1 MLQKLEDLDKL
12 MNHRFSCRGFLKKEV
27 DQKFINQIIE
37 TAQKVPSWCNS
48 QPWQVILL
56 RRETRELLS
65 EKLVGSAD
73 QGYETPDIDFPKRYA
88 GVYKTRRSTCG
99 WQLYNAVGV
108 QKGDREGASKQ
119 MAKNYEFFGAPH
131 VAIITTPKDL
141 GAYGVLDCG
150 AFITAFTLAAAA
162 IGVSSIPQAAIA
174 GRAPIVREVLNIE
187 EDRDVLCAISFGF
200 ADKDNP
206 ANSFKTQRAD
216 LAEFVE
222 WV

>member
-1 MLQKLEDLDKL
+1 M
-12 MNHRFSCRGFLKKEV
+12 KKEV

-88 GVYKTRRSTCG
+88 GVYKHVDPLVDGNCIMR
-99 WQLYNAVGV
+99 L
-108 QKGDREGASKQ
+108 ASKGVIERVQ
-119 MAKNYEFFGAPH
+119 VSKWRKITNFWCAPI
-131 VAIITTPKDL
+131 AIITTPKDL

-162 IGVSSIPQAAIA
+162 IEFHQYHK
-174 GRAPIVREVLNIE
+174 LQ
-187 EDRDVLCAISFGF
+187 L
-200 ADKDNP
+200 
-206 ANSFKTQRAD
+206 
-216 LAEFVE
+216 LAVPRLSVKF
-222 WV
+222 

>member
-1 MLQKLEDLDKL
+1 MSPELKDLNKL
-12 MNHRFSCRGFLKKEV
+12 MNRRFSCRGFLTKAVE
-27 DQKFINQIIE
+27 QKFIDQIIR

-56 RRETRELLS
+56 RQETRRLLS
-65 EKLVGSAD
+65 EKLVYSAD
-73 QGYETPDIDFPKRYA
+73 QAFETPDIDFPKRYA
-88 GVYKTRRSTCG
+88 GVYKIRRSTCG

-108 QKGDREGASKQ
+108 QKGDREGASQQ
-119 MAKNYEFFGAPH
+119 MAKNYEFFGAPN

-162 IGVSSIPQAAIA
+162 IGISSIPQAAIA

-206 ANSFKTQRAD
+206 ANSFRTQRAD
-216 LAEFVE
+216 SVEFVE
-222 WV
+222 WA

>member
-37 TAQKVPSWCNS
+37 TAQKVPSWCHS

-88 GVYKTRRSTCG
+88 GVYK
-99 WQLYNAVGV
+99 
-108 QKGDREGASKQ
+108 
-119 MAKNYEFFGAPH
+119 
-131 VAIITTPKDL
+131 
-141 GAYGVLDCG
+141 
-150 AFITAFTLAAAA
+150 
-162 IGVSSIPQAAIA
+162 
-174 GRAPIVREVLNIE
+174 
-187 EDRDVLCAISFGF
+187 
-200 ADKDNP
+200 
-206 ANSFKTQRAD
+206 
-216 LAEFVE
+216 
-222 WV
+222 